1 MCDPTTLK
9 FLSDIVSICQKDPS
23 LFKYAEDGIQKIIT
37 TIQSD
42 QFNDD
47 NESYKNLKIYDKIQR
62 YINENKK
69 TFPKIKEF
77 KLFIE
82 LIRKNHKTHS
92 DSINKPSTS
101 FRKPEMYAYLER
113 IYESDKTIFDQ
124 IKQFIDDQDKN
135 KA

>member
-82 LIRKNHKTHS
+82 LIRKNHKTQS